1 MKYSDLLMYLRAKP
15 AATESFPFYPDVPV
29 LKVKDKVF
37 AIASMKENRAQ
48 VNLKCDPDWSEA
60 LRMMFDGV
68 KPGYHM
74 NKRHWNTVFLEEDVP
89 GFEIERMIDHSFA
102 LVVKGLKK
110 SQRSDL
116 ELNFEASLLY
126 GNLPQDS

>member
-1 MKYSDLLMYLRAKP
+1 MNYSELLAYLRAKP
-15 AATESFPFYPDVPV
+15 AAVESLPFYPDVPV
-29 LKVKDKVF
+29 FKVKGKVF
-37 AIASMKENRAQ
+37 AIASEKDGRGQ

-60 LRMMFDGV
+60 LRMCFDSV

-74 NKRHWNTVFLEEDVP
+74 NKRHWNTVFLDGDVP
-89 GFEIERMIDHSFA
+89 DFEIERMVDHSFA
-102 LVVKGLKK
+102 QVVKGLKK

-126 GNLPQDS
+126 GRVPSNA